1 MRLVTSIEYQASDRR
16 EGGREGKEEGSSNSS
31 LLSLVQRE
39 CAGRGETWCAV
50 TPSYPTT
57 RVEERVAACGQVL
70 NSYRAVLSQDLA
82 LLGDNSASV
91 ISSEKDKERPW
102 SWKVTVPTCLGS
114 SGVCRFTPTRSGRSA
129 PATCI
134 SWSRVWRGTPRV
146 SL

>member
-16 EGGREGKEEGSSNSS
+16 EGGREGKEGGSSNSS
-31 LLSLVQRE
+31 LSTLMRRDCV
-39 CAGRGETWCAV
+39 GRGEAWCAV

-70 NSYRAVLSQDLA
+70 DSYRAVLSQDLA

-102 SWKVTVPTCLGS
+102 SWKVTVPTWLGS
-114 SGVCRFTPTRSGRSA
+114 SGVTGVRLQEAAGLLQRPVFPGAR
-129 PATCI
+129 
-134 SWSRVWRGTPRV
+134 RGAGHRG
-146 SL
+146 